1 MIPDATPIKNLP
13 IITQYILEII
23 ERIAAGMIN
32 KSAIFMLVILLEWEY
47 FTHRRAPTELPN
59 GITDVI
65 IPYSKE
71 T

>member
-1 MIPDATPIKNLP
+1 
-13 IITQYILEII
+13 
-23 ERIAAGMIN
+23 MIN